1 MFYWHVLAYVYGSPV
16 DFEAYC
22 IDAQTESQTQF
33 RWRADRETI
42 PKRWLRRRSSDWSP
56 QYFGRVSRT
65 PDMWERFPGTP
76 RFPRLPGHLPKH
88 YIEQNC
94 AFGPRGRG
102 PCRISPG
109 ASPYEN
115 RRLVR
120 FHCSRAS
127 LKRNAH
133 GVEARAPFCSKNST
147 ARRRKHDGTSAT
159 GIPTSGGA
167 PKTLVFHRKA

>member
-1 MFYWHVLAYVYGSPV
+1 MACASLRIRFP
-16 DFEAYC
+16 

-65 PDMWERFPGTP
+65 PDIWERLPGTP
-76 RFPRLPGHLPKH
+76 RFPRLPGHLPKP
-88 YIEQNC
+88 YIEQNS

-109 ASPYEN
+109 ASPCEN
-115 RRLVR
+115 RRLVD
-120 FHCSRAS
+120 FIAQEPIAKC
-127 LKRNAH
+127 
-133 GVEARAPFCSKNST
+133 
-147 ARRRKHDGTSAT
+147 ARRRGESDVLFKSEHAAQARARWHVRNRQAGLGRRT
-159 GIPTSGGA
+159 
-167 PKTLVFHRKA
+167 KTLVFHRKA